1 MSAKHGHAMV
11 RTATLVGTHALG
23 VEVQV
28 DICAGLPTFVI
39 VGLGDAAVL
48 EARERVRSA
57 IRAAGFEFPGARV
70 VVNLAPSPLR
80 KHGTGFD
87 LPIAA
92 GILVATRQM
101 HRRVIDG
108 ALLVGELSLTGQLR
122 EITGLLA
129 HALAA
134 RDQSLELVA
143 PLHEPLLGA
152 VPGLAYRPVSTLKG
166 LARAEA
172 AEPRSGSFVTC
183 TGALDQPDFA
193 DVTGHEFAKAALEIA
208 AAGDHNVLMVGP
220 PGSGKTMLARRLGPL
235 LPPLDPDERL
245 ESAIVHSVAGLDE
258 GRLLAGVRPFRS
270 PHHSSS
276 VAGLVGGGSPPRPG
290 EVSLS
295 HGGVL
300 FLDELPEFG
309 SAALQSLRQPLED
322 GHVTLV
328 RAEGRVRYPAR
339 FALVA
344 AANPCPCGHLGDSGK
359 ACSCP
364 AHLVRQYR
372 ARIGG
377 PLMDRIDIHLRVD
390 RIDPERISRG
400 EAGESSDAIRQRVL
414 AARKRAHGMY
424 GSTPGRLSGTSL
436 IAACRLD
443 EAAHSLVGSL
453 ARAHEL
459 SGRGVTRL
467 MRLSRTIADLESSP
481 RVRERH
487 ILRALSLREQG
498 T

>member
-1 MSAKHGHAMV
+1 MSARHGNAMV
-11 RTATLVGTHALG
+11 HTATLVGTHAVG
-23 VEVQV
+23 VEVQIDV
-28 DICAGLPTFVI
+28 AAGLPTFVI
-39 VGLGDAAVL
+39 VGLGDTAVM

-92 GILVATRQM
+92 GILVATRQV
-101 HRRVIDG
+101 HRRVIEG
-108 ALLVGELSLTGQLR
+108 ALLVGELSLTGEVR

-134 RDQSLELVA
+134 RDGSLELVA

-152 VPGLAYRPVSTLKG
+152 VPGLSYRPVASLGT
-166 LARAEA
+166 LARAERIDSRHVSLAETVA
-172 AEPRSGSFVTC
+172 ASG
-183 TGALDQPDFA
+183 QPDFSE
-193 DVTGHEFAKAALEIA
+193 VTGHELAKAALEIA

-220 PGSGKTMLARRLGPL
+220 PGSGKTMLARRLAPL
-235 LPPLDPDERL
+235 LPPLEPDERL

-258 GRLLAGVRPFRS
+258 VGLLAGVRPFRA
-270 PHHSSS
+270 PHHTSS

-322 GHVTLV
+322 GYVTLV
-328 RAEGRVRYPAR
+328 RAEGRIRYPAR
-339 FALVA
+339 FALVG
-344 AANPCPCGHLGDSGK
+344 AANPCPCGHLGDDGK
-359 ACSCP
+359 SCTCP
-364 AHLVRQYR
+364 PHLVRQYR
-372 ARIGG
+372 NRIGG

-390 RIDPERISRG
+390 RIDPERIARG
-400 EAGESSDAIRQRVL
+400 EVGESSDAIRERVL
-414 AARKRAHGMY
+414 EARDRATRSY
-424 GSTPGRLSGTSL
+424 GSTPGRLSGGAL
-436 IAACRLD
+436 VAACKLD
-443 EAAHSLVGSL
+443 EPAHSLVGTL
-453 ARAHEL
+453 ARRHEL

-467 MRLSRTIADLESSP
+467 MRLSRTIADLERSI
-481 RVRERH
+481 RVREPH
-487 ILRALSLREQG
+487 ILRALSLREQVG
-498 T
+498 

>member
-1 MSAKHGHAMV
+1 MV
-11 RTATLVGTHALG
+11 RTATLVGTHAVG

-28 DICAGLPTFVI
+28 DVCSGLPSFVI
-39 VGLGDAAVL
+39 VGLGDTAVL

-57 IRAAGFEFPGARV
+57 LRAAGFEFPGARV

-101 HRRVIDG
+101 HTRVIEG
-108 ALLVGELSLTGQLR
+108 ALVVGELSLTGQVR

-134 RDQSLELVA
+134 RDESLELVA
-143 PLHEPLLGA
+143 PLHKPLLGA
-152 VPGLAYRPVSTLKG
+152 VPGLSYRPVSTLAS
-166 LARAEA
+166 LARPQTGTGHTVSVA
-172 AEPRSGSFVTC
+172 AC
-183 TGALDQPDFA
+183 TGALDQPDFTE
-193 DVTGHEFAKAALEIA
+193 VTGHELAKAALEIA

-235 LPPLDPDERL
+235 LPPLEPDERL

-258 GRLLAGVRPFRS
+258 AGLLAGVRPFRS

-328 RAEGRVRYPAR
+328 RAEGRIRYPAR

-359 ACSCP
+359 ACECP
-364 AHLVRQYR
+364 AHLVKGYK

-400 EAGESSDAIRQRVL
+400 EAGESSEDIRKRVL
-414 AARKRAHGMY
+414 AARKRATSAY
-424 GSTPGRLSGTSL
+424 GSTPGRLSGAAL
-436 IAACRLD
+436 VAACRFD
-443 EAAHSLVGSL
+443 EAAHSLLGSL
-453 ARAHEL
+453 ARAHQL

-467 MRLSRTIADLESSP
+467 MRLSRTIADLECSP
-481 RVRERH
+481 QVCDRH
-487 ILRALSLREQG
+487 IMRALSLREQSA
-498 T
+498 

>member
-1 MSAKHGHAMV
+1 MV
-11 RTATLVGTHALG
+11 RTASLVGTHAVG
-23 VEVQV
+23 VEAQIDV
-28 DICAGLPTFVI
+28 CAGLPTFVI
-39 VGLGDAAVL
+39 VGLGDTAVM

-92 GILVATRQM
+92 GILVATGQV
-101 HRRVIDG
+101 HQRVIDG
-108 ALLVGELSLTGQLR
+108 ALLVGELSLTGDVR
-122 EITGLLA
+122 EIAGLLA

-134 RDQSLELVA
+134 RDSGMELVA

-152 VPGLAYRPVSTLKG
+152 VPGLSYRPVTSLRG
-166 LARAEA
+166 LARAERVDSHRACSASA
-172 AEPRSGSFVTC
+172 APT
-183 TGALDQPDFA
+183 TDQPDFSE
-193 DVTGHEFAKAALEIA
+193 VTGHELAKAALEIA

-220 PGSGKTMLARRLGPL
+220 PGSGKTMLARRLAPL
-235 LPPLDPDERL
+235 LPPLEPDERL

-258 GRLLAGVRPFRS
+258 AGLLAGVRPFRA
-270 PHHSSS
+270 PHHTSS
-276 VAGLVGGGSPPRPG
+276 VAGLVGGGTPPRPG

-339 FALVA
+339 FALVG
-344 AANPCPCGHLGDSGK
+344 AANPCPCGHLGDDAK
-359 ACSCP
+359 PCTCA
-364 AHLVRQYR
+364 AHVVRQYHN
-372 ARIGG
+372 RIGG
-377 PLMDRIDIHLRVD
+377 PLRDRIDIHLRVD
-390 RIDPERISRG
+390 RIDPERIARG
-400 EAGESSDAIRQRVL
+400 EAGESSDAIRRRVL
-414 AARKRAHGMY
+414 DARDRAIRCY
-424 GSTPGRLSGTSL
+424 GTTPGRLSGAAL
-436 IAACRLD
+436 VAACNLD
-443 EAAHSLVGSL
+443 EPAHSLVGTL
-453 ARAHEL
+453 ARRHEL

-467 MRLSRTIADLESSP
+467 MRLSRTIADLDRSV
-481 RVRERH
+481 RVCDTH
-487 ILRALSLREQG
+487 ILRALSLREQVG
-498 T
+498 